1 MYHKEPSPLLCDD
14 VEGQKRGVEGS
25 RWKGYCTLVIDSL
38 CHTAETNTTL
48 HVILQFLKKKI
59 ILTSHFSLLLRS
71 LNYSHVYP
79 LWDTPDEKGMTFFFQ
94 TPECCTVV
102 YMYWKRKK
110 KIKGISSLEKHG
122 LTHISREDFP
132 IACLLVEKHEAASYW
147 SFILSS
153 ALGTWPP
160 GGVPSGGPLV
170 GELSKKKEKEVLRED
185 SRSARCFPPSSLV
198 TGFFVQPLNS
208 CAAWKLK
215 RGSERV
221 KS

>member
-1 MYHKEPSPLLCDD
+1 M
-14 VEGQKRGVEGS
+14 
-25 RWKGYCTLVIDSL
+25 
-38 CHTAETNTTL
+38 
-48 HVILQFLKKKI
+48 
-59 ILTSHFSLLLRS
+59 LLRS

-110 KIKGISSLEKHG
+110 KKKIKGISSLEKHG
-122 LTHISREDFP
+122 LTHISRDFL
-132 IACLLVEKHEAASYW
+132 IDRHVGKACFLVEKHEGISYW

-153 ALGTWPP
+153 ALGRWPP
-160 GGVPSGGPLV
+160 GGVPSGGPLF
-170 GELSKKKEKEVLRED
+170 GELKVLRED

-208 CAAWKLK
+208 CAEWKLK